1 VLEQFK
7 PPLGVALLQ
16 YVDDLLVS
24 GEEEGRVKEATNEF
38 LNFLGQ
44 QDLRVSKMKLQ
55 YVETEVKYLG
65 HLVSEGSRKINPER
79 IKGIADLPLPK
90 TKRELRKFL

>member
-7 PPLGVALLQ
+7 PPSGVALLQ

-24 GEEEGRVKEATNEF
+24 GEEEGRVKEATNEL
-38 LNFLGQ
+38 LNFLRQ
-44 QDLRVSKMKLQ
+44 QGLRVSKMKLQ

-79 IKGIADLPLPK
+79 IQGIVDLPLPE
-90 TKRELRKFL
+90 TKRELRKFG

>member
-7 PPLGVALLQ
+7 PASVVALLQ
-16 YVDDLLVS
+16 YVDDVLVS
-24 GEEEGRVKEATNEF
+24 GEEEGRVKATNEL
-38 LNFLGQ
+38 LNFWGQ
-44 QDLRVSKMKLQ
+44 QGLRVSKTKLR

-79 IKGIADLPLPK
+79 IKGIV
-90 TKRELRKFL
+90 

>member
-7 PPLGVALLQ
+7 PPSGAALLQ

-24 GEEEGRVKEATNEF
+24 EEEEVRVTEDTNEL

-44 QDLRVSKMKLQ
+44 QGLRVSKTKLQ
-55 YVETEVKYLG
+55 YVEMEVKYLG

-79 IKGIADLPLPK
+79 IKGIVDLPLPK
-90 TKRELRKFL
+90 TKRELRKFF

>member
-7 PPLGVALLQ
+7 PPSGIVLLQ
-16 YVDDLLVS
+16 CVDNLLIS
-24 GEEEGRVKEATNEF
+24 REEEGRVKEATNEL

-44 QDLRVSKMKLQ
+44 QCLKVSKMKLQ

-65 HLVSEGSRKINPER
+65 HLVSEGSQKINPER
-79 IKGIADLPLPK
+79 IKGIVDLPLPE
-90 TKRELRKFL
+90 TKRELRKFG

>member
-16 YVDDLLVS
+16 YVDDLLIS
-24 GEEEGRVKEATNEF
+24 GEEENKVKEATNEL

-44 QDLRVSKMKLQ
+44 QGLRVSKTKLQ
-55 YVETEVKYLG
+55 YVESEVKYLG
-65 HLVSEGSRKINPER
+65 HLISEGSHKINPER
-79 IKGIADLPLPK
+79 IKGIVELPLPE
-90 TKRELRKFL
+90 TKKELRKCL

>member
-7 PPLGVALLQ
+7 PALGVALLQ
-16 YVDDLLVS
+16 YVDDVLVS
-24 GEEEGRVKEATNEF
+24 GEEEGRVKEATNEL

-44 QDLRVSKMKLQ
+44 QGLRVSKTKLQ

-65 HLVSEGSRKINPER
+65 HLVSEGSQKIDPER
-79 IKGIADLPLPK
+79 IKGIVDLPLPK

>member
-7 PPLGVALLQ
+7 PALGVALLQ
-16 YVDDLLVS
+16 YVDDVLVS
-24 GEEEGRVKEATNEF
+24 GEEEGRVKEATNEL

-44 QDLRVSKMKLQ
+44 QGLRVSKTKLQ

-65 HLVSEGSRKINPER
+65 HLVSEGSQKIDPER
-79 IKGIADLPLPK
+79 IKGIVDLPLPK
-90 TKRELRKFL
+90 TK

>member
-1 VLEQFK
+1 AFEQFK

-24 GEEEGRVKEATNEF
+24 REEEGRIKEATSEL

-44 QDLRVSKMKLQ
+44 QGLRVSKMKLQ
-55 YVETEVKYLG
+55 HVETEVKYLG
-65 HLVSEGSRKINPER
+65 HLVSEGSCKINPER
-79 IKGIADLPLPK
+79 IKGIVDLPLPE
-90 TKRELRKFL
+90 TKRELRKFW